1 MRIPISRI
9 VNENYIRRTERLLRL
24 VRRKFGPETHLLVKK
39 ILLVSLY
46 VDYYQEISKSHRWV
60 GYVAVLSRNEGI
72 ALNNTKT
79 PTMFIS
85 NEERFLVVNNVGF
98 TFLGIPG
105 KLIKD
110 CSVPLSMVE
119 DAAIKYC
126 KETISQEVWP
136 F

>member
-1 MRIPISRI
+1 MKIPI
-9 VNENYIRRTERLLRL
+9 NEIIEESYIRRTERLLRL
-24 VRRKFGPETHLLVKK
+24 VRKKFGPETHLLVKK

-46 VDYYQEISKSHRWV
+46 VDYYQEMYKNYLWV
-60 GYVAVLSRNEGI
+60 GYVTVLSRNEGI

-79 PTMFIS
+79 PTI
-85 NEERFLVVNNVGF
+85 EERFLVVNNVGL

-119 DAAIKYC
+119 EATVKYC
-126 KETISQEVWP
+126 KEAISREKWP